1 MMLDTPLLR
10 DYLYGSALRDD
21 RPLSPARGAE
31 PHRSGMGGG
40 RLPVALA
47 LRTEPMWDSFKMLAT
62 LTDELTGVPAGADR
76 LAPPLLDRHPSGEE
90 EEEDEIFDD
99 DIEDD
104 EDLDEEDDL
113 DDEDLD
119 EDDLDD
125 EEGLDEIDDIDLD
138 DDDLDEDDED
148 DDLDDLDADEDEEDL
163 EEP

>member
-1 MMLDTPLLR
+1 MLDTPSLQ
-10 DYLYGSALRDD
+10 DYLYGSALRDG
-21 RPLSPARGAE
+21 RWPSPASVAE
-31 PHRSGMGGG
+31 PPEPGTGGG

-62 LTDELTGVPAGADR
+62 LTDNPTRVPMGADR
-76 LAPPLLDRHPSGEE
+76 WAPPLLDRHPSGEE
-90 EEEDEIFDD
+90 EEEDEVFDD
-99 DIEDD
+99 DLADD
-104 EDLDEEDDL
+104 EEVDEEDDL
-113 DDEDLD
+113 DEDELE

-148 DDLDDLDADEDEEDL
+148 EDLDDLDEDEDEEDL